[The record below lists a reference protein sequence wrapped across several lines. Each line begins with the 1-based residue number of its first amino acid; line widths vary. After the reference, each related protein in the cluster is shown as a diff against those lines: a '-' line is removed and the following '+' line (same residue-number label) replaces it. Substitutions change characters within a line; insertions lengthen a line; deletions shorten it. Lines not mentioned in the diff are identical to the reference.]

1 MRHKKTRGKMKRK
14 ASRRRKA
21 RTISM
26 RRVRSRG
33 EYSFAPMGRSTRR
46 KSNSRSGGRV
56 GINNATSAATATLIF
71 WLMEGGAQYLFKAM
85 NIQTPKS
92 KALIPGLIA
101 LLAYKGKINVPGLL
115 PVAIAQLM
123 NTIKETSPDI
133 QKMFT
138 FEGMNS
144 NRPRT
149 YAETVAA
156 IQATSPQPMAQYSG
170 LRTGTLP
177 QFSGLRT
184 GSLPSYSGGYS
195 QPFDQKY

>member
-1 MRHKKTRGKMKRK
+1 MKRK

-46 KSNSRSGGRV
+46 KSASRSGGRI
-56 GINNATSAATATLIF
+56 GINTATSAAIATLVF
-71 WLMEGGAQYLFKAM
+71 WLMEGGAHYLFKAM

-138 FEGMNS
+138 FEGMNG

-156 IQATSPQPMAQYSG
+156 IQATSPQPLAQYSG

-177 QFSGLRT
+177 AYSGLRT
-184 GSLPSYSGGYS
+184 GTLPAYSGSYS
-195 QPFDQKY
+195 QPFNN

>member
-1 MRHKKTRGKMKRK
+1 MKRK

-46 KSNSRSGGRV
+46 KSASRSGGRV
-56 GINNATSAATATLIF
+56 GINTAKSAAMATIIF

-85 NIQTPKS
+85 NMQTPKS
-92 KALIPGLIA
+92 KAVIPGLIA

>member
-1 MRHKKTRGKMKRK
+1 MKRK

-46 KSNSRSGGRV
+46 KSASRSSGRV
-56 GINNATSAATATLIF
+56 GINTATSAAMATLIF

-138 FEGMNS
+138 FEGMS
-144 NRPRT
+144 GNRPRT

-184 GSLPSYSGGYS
+184 GALPSYSGGYS

>member
-1 MRHKKTRGKMKRK
+1 MKRK

-46 KSNSRSGGRV
+46 KSASRSSGRV
-56 GINNATSAATATLIF
+56 GINTATSAAMATLIF

-184 GSLPSYSGGYS
+184 GTLPSYSGGYS

>member
-1 MRHKKTRGKMKRK
+1 
-14 ASRRRKA
+14 
-21 RTISM
+21 M

-46 KSNSRSGGRV
+46 KSASRSGGRV

-71 WLMEGGAQYLFKAM
+71 WLLEGGAQYLFKAM

-92 KALIPGLIA
+92 RAVIPGLIA
-101 LLAYKGKINVPGLL
+101 LLAYKGKINVPGLF
-115 PVAIAQLM
+115 PIAVAQLM
-123 NTIKETSPDI
+123 NTIKQTSPAV
-133 QKMFT
+133 QSMFT

-177 QFSGLRT
+177 AFSGLRT
-184 GSLPSYSGGYS
+184 GTLPSYSGGYS

>member
-1 MRHKKTRGKMKRK
+1 MKRK

-46 KSNSRSGGRV
+46 KSVSRSGGRV

-71 WLMEGGAQYLFKAM
+71 WLLEGGAQYLFKAM

-92 KALIPGLIA
+92 RAVIPGLIA
-101 LLAYKGKINVPGLL
+101 LLAYKGKINVPGLF
-115 PVAIAQLM
+115 PIAVAQLM
-123 NTIKETSPDI
+123 NTIKQTSPAV
-133 QKMFT
+133 QSMFT

-177 QFSGLRT
+177 AFSGLRT
-184 GSLPSYSGGYS
+184 GTLPSYSGGYS

>member
-1 MRHKKTRGKMKRK
+1 MKRK

-46 KSNSRSGGRV
+46 KSASRSGGRV
-56 GINNATSAATATLIF
+56 GINTATSAAMATIIF

-138 FEGMNS
+138 FEGMS
-144 NRPRT
+144 GNRPRT

-184 GSLPSYSGGYS
+184 GTLPSYSGGYS

>member
-1 MRHKKTRGKMKRK
+1 MKRK

-33 EYSFAPMGRSTRR
+33 EYSFAPMGRNTRR
-46 KSNSRSGGRV
+46 KSASRSSGRV
-56 GINNATSAATATLIF
+56 GINTATSAAMATLIF

-138 FEGMNS
+138 FEGMS
-144 NRPRT
+144 GNRPRT

-177 QFSGLRT
+177 AFSGLRT
-184 GSLPSYSGGYS
+184 GTLPSYSGGYS

>member
-1 MRHKKTRGKMKRK
+1 MKRK

-33 EYSFAPMGRSTRR
+33 EYSFAPMGRNTRR

-56 GINNATSAATATLIF
+56 GINTATSAAMATLIF

-138 FEGMNS
+138 FEGMS
-144 NRPRT
+144 GNRPRT

-184 GSLPSYSGGYS
+184 GALPSYSGGYS

>member
-1 MRHKKTRGKMKRK
+1 MKRK

-46 KSNSRSGGRV
+46 KSASRSSGRV
-56 GINNATSAATATLIF
+56 GINTATSAAMATLIF

-123 NTIKETSPDI
+123 NTINEASPDI

-138 FEGMNS
+138 FEGMS
-144 NRPRT
+144 GNRPRT

-184 GSLPSYSGGYS
+184 GALPSYSGGYS

>member
-1 MRHKKTRGKMKRK
+1 
-14 ASRRRKA
+14 
-21 RTISM
+21 
-26 RRVRSRG
+26 
-33 EYSFAPMGRSTRR
+33 
-46 KSNSRSGGRV
+46 
-56 GINNATSAATATLIF
+56 
-71 WLMEGGAQYLFKAM
+71 M

-138 FEGMNS
+138 FEGMS
-144 NRPRT
+144 GNRPRT

-184 GSLPSYSGGYS
+184 GALPSYSGGYS